1 MEWSVVTSFFLFI
14 IVNVMKESES
24 CQSNNNKKVKFG
36 TGKFLLEKV
45 DLQTM
50 KLISTQFSV
59 VLTTSK
65 ADLGEKKGRIE

>member
-1 MEWSVVTSFFLFI
+1 
-14 IVNVMKESES
+14 MKESES
-24 CQSNNNKKVKFG
+24 CRSNNNKKVKFG

-65 ADLGEKKGRIE
+65 ADLGEKKAESSDIFGYEC